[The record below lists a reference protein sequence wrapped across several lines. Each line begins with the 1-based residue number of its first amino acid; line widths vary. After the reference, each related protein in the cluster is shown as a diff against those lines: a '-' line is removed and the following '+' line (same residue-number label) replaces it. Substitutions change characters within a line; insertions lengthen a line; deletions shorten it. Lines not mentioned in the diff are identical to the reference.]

1 MVTGS
6 ERAGRGWPAPG
17 TILPPLFAAAVALSL
32 CLAAMQPGVAFWDTA
47 EFQTVPPILGTAH
60 PTGYP
65 TYVILG
71 WIASALLTPFGDP
84 AFRMNLFA
92 GISVAAAT
100 GLTTMLVGRLTGQAI
115 VGAAAGIGLAASP
128 LAWRVGTHAE
138 PHALHL
144 ALVALLVLLLAG
156 WELARRDGSPRADRW
171 LVAAAAAFGLSA
183 GNHSLTLLLAPPVAV
198 YVLAVQPSII
208 RRPRLIGACLAA
220 LVGVLA
226 VVYLELPIRAGVL
239 RAPLVYGRPETW
251 EGFWYIALAQQ
262 FQGAVSNPFGD
273 LSRKLGDLA
282 SLATQ
287 KLGVLTIMV
296 PAAFVVTLRRFPR
309 FALLTGLA
317 AIATWIFSASYA
329 NADISRYYLGP
340 LLMAWIWLGILGA
353 TAADILGAEARA
365 FAPRS
370 ALASGCL
377 IAAGLLAVLMVLPTV
392 SAIPVRHQHVDLSD
406 DRGAEVWLDA
416 ALERIAHNSV
426 VVSWWS
432 YSTTLWYAQFVEGR
446 RTDMFVV
453 DDRTRLDLEMGEA
466 TDVIATY
473 LGKRPVFLIRAN
485 AHDLRLV
492 TDKYIVRAGTGPAAE
507 VYEVVRP
514 VTGGS

>member
-6 ERAGRGWPAPG
+6 ERAWRRWPAPG
-17 TILPPLFAAAVALSL
+17 TILPPLIAAAVALGL
-32 CLAAMQPGVAFWDTA
+32 CLSAMQPGVAFWDTA

-92 GISVAAAT
+92 GISVAAAA
-100 GLTTMLVGRLTGQAI
+100 GLTTMLVGRLTGQAM

-156 WELARRDGSPRADRW
+156 WEVARRVGSPRADRW
-171 LVAAAAAFGLSA
+171 LVVAAAAFGLSA
-183 GNHSLTLLLAPPVAV
+183 GNHSLTLLLVPPIAV
-198 YVLAVQPSII
+198 FVLAVEPSII
-208 RRPRLIGACLAA
+208 RRPRLIGACFAT

-251 EGFWYIALAQQ
+251 EGFWYIAFAHQ
-262 FQGAVSNPFGD
+262 FQGAVSNPFDD
-273 LSRKLGDLA
+273 LSRKLAEFA
-282 SLATQ
+282 SLANQ
-287 KLGVLTIMV
+287 QLGTLTLMV
-296 PAAFVVTLRRFPR
+296 PAAFIVTLRRFPR

-317 AIATWIFSASYA
+317 AVVTWVFSASYA

-353 TAADILGAEARA
+353 TAADILAAAAPA

-370 ALASGCL
+370 VLASGRL
-377 IAAGLLAVLMVLPTV
+377 IAAGLAVLMVLPTV
-392 SAIPVRHQHVDLSD
+392 SAIPARHQQVDLSD
-406 DRGAEVWLDA
+406 DRGAAVWLDA
-416 ALERIAHNSV
+416 ALERIAHNAV

-492 TDKYIVRAGTGPAAE
+492 TDKYIVQAGTGPAAE